1 MDFINFLKNV
11 NRDLYDHS
19 DRNALQRLGRALARP
34 KVDLKALLTNNDTS
48 LNNFKPEV
56 LAKLADHYREYAKW
70 TEAAK
75 NLRRALAV
83 SKLSL
88 PDGSLQFAFSP
99 HEIEAL
105 ERTARLCQRSGH
117 ANHDAWLAATK
128 AHLDLWRASVT
139 LCLKEGT
146 VTITLLD
153 PDHVDAE
160 EFAGYV
166 STKNEIELIPGYKWL
181 AARRGERA
189 GILEIKVDLPWDKI
203 KAQTVARLP
212 MLGLLA
218 EKRGADAVVEELI
231 ANDLEAVILQMLTER
246 AEAGALE
253 TARSAYLGLLN
264 TPPMQATKAI
274 SVFVGRKDENVGVA
288 VLDRRGDILDHAEVS
303 DEAALREK
311 VSEYQKNFE
320 PDTGILPIS
329 SEDMAGLDLAAEL
342 LETLPVQRVHDVA
355 LSEARKNLSMN
366 KSEASAI
373 VLARRALKPG
383 REWGRV
389 TPLSLRLGEFTREID
404 QERLMAV
411 LAESKALSSWDRRN
425 KNKSI
430 SKKGKNAGRIAVLA
444 PGKRFNSFLKSI
456 RDLKP
461 GMTVDGIITNITR
474 FGAFVN
480 IGLSTEGMI
489 HVSQLSIEFVEDPSQ
504 VVRIGEQVKAR
515 VLEVVPEKQRI
526 ALSLKPIPEA
536 GRGDLR
542 MPAPG
547 GGPLP
552 QSGRAAP
559 KTRSAAL
566 ADLDALFKK
575 S

>member
-1 MDFINFLKNV
+1 MDFINFLKNM
-11 NRDLYDHS
+11 NRDLYDRV
-19 DRNALQRLGRALARP
+19 DKNALQRLARGLARP
-34 KVDLKALLTNNDTS
+34 NVELKTLLTNNDAS
-48 LNNFKPEV
+48 LNSFRPDV
-56 LAKLADHYREYAKW
+56 LAKLADHYRDYSRW
-70 TEAAK
+70 MEAAK
-75 NLRRALAV
+75 NLRRTLAM
-83 SKLSL
+83 SKLAL
-88 PDGSLQFAFSP
+88 PDGSLQFAFS
-99 HEIEAL
+99 HHDIEAL

-117 ANHDAWLAATK
+117 ANHDAWLGATK
-128 AHLDLWRASVT
+128 AHMELWRASVN
-139 LCLKEGT
+139 LSLKEGT
-146 VTITLLD
+146 VTIKLAD
-153 PDHVDAE
+153 PDHEDAE
-160 EFAGYV
+160 EFAGLA
-166 STKNEIELIPGYKWL
+166 SAKNELDGIPGYKWL
-181 AARRGERA
+181 AARRGARA
-189 GILEIKVDLPWDKI
+189 GILEIFFELPWDKI
-203 KAQTVARLP
+203 KAQTIARLP

-218 EKRGADAVVEELI
+218 EKRGADSIVEELI
-231 ANDLEAVILQMLTER
+231 RNDLEPTLISILTER
-246 AEAGALE
+246 AETGALD

-274 SVFVGRKDENVGVA
+274 SIFVGRPDEAVGVA
-288 VLDRRGDILDHAEVS
+288 VLDRRGDILEHTEVADDDS
-303 DEAALREK
+303 LREK
-311 VSEYQKNFE
+311 VAEYMKTLE
-320 PDTGILPIS
+320 PDAGILPIS
-329 SEDMAGLDLAAEL
+329 SEDMPRLNLAAEL
-342 LETLPVQRVHDVA
+342 IETLPTQRVHDVA
-355 LSEARKNLSMN
+355 LSEARKNLSMS
-366 KSEASAI
+366 KAEASAI

-389 TPLSLRLGEFTREID
+389 TPLSLKLGEFTREIEED
-404 QERLMAV
+404 RLMEV

-425 KNKSI
+425 KNKSV

-489 HVSQLSIEFVEDPSQ
+489 HVSQLSVEFVEDPSQ

-526 ALSLKPIPEA
+526 ALSLKPLPEA

-547 GGPLP
+547 GGPMP
-552 QSGRAAP
+552 QSNRAAP

-575 S
+575 